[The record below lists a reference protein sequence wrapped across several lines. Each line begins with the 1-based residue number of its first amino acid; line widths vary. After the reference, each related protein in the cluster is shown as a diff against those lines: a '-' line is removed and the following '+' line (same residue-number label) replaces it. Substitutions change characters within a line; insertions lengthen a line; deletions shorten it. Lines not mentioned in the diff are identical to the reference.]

1 MAEEIQAATA
11 AEAVPAAEAPVAE
24 QTAPEAV
31 QADPQAA
38 PEKAPEPEAAEPK
51 SEAPEDYGDF
61 EDDKGVAFSSRDM
74 PEFVAMARELGLS
87 KDKAQKLLMTMV
99 PTVKGKLQSSLE
111 AVRTSWGRA
120 ARHDAE
126 YGGESFKANL
136 AIANKA
142 YQKFTTP
149 ELSKLMRQSGLYAH
163 PDFIRMFYR
172 MGKAMQ
178 EDTGVRGEGTPQAK
192 RSLFPN
198 SNMG

>member
-1 MAEEIQAATA
+1 MSEEMQA
-11 AEAVPAAEAPVAE
+11 AEAAVEETPAAPAVEPAEPAAQEPVQE
-24 QTAPEAV
+24 
-31 QADPQAA
+31 AA
-38 PEKAPEPEAAEPK
+38 PAQPQEGQKAEPK
-51 SEAPEDYGDF
+51 SGAPGDYGDF
-61 EDDKGVAFSSRDM
+61 EDEKGVAFSSKDM
-74 PEFVAMARELGLS
+74 PEFVAMAKELGLS
-87 KDKAQKLLMTMV
+87 KDRAQKLLMTMV
-99 PTVKGKLQSSLE
+99 PTVRGKLQSSLE
-111 AVRTSWGRA
+111 AVRTAWGRE

-126 YGGESFKANL
+126 YGGDNFKANL

-192 RSLFPN
+192 RSLFPH

>member
-11 AEAVPAAEAPVAE
+11 AEAAPAAEAPAAE
-24 QTAPEAV
+24 QAAPEAV
-31 QADPQAA
+31 QAAPQAA

-61 EDDKGVAFSSRDM
+61 EDDKGVAFSSKEM
-74 PEFVAMARELGLS
+74 PEFVSMVRELGLS
-87 KDKAQKLLMTMV
+87 KDTAQKLLMTMV

-198 SNMG
+198 SSMG

>member
-11 AEAVPAAEAPVAE
+11 AEAAPAAEAPVAE

-31 QADPQAA
+31 QAAPQAA

-61 EDDKGVAFSSRDM
+61 EDDKGVAFSSKDM

-136 AIANKA
+136 AIANRA

-198 SNMG
+198 SSMG